1 MWPLLSTKVKEKKQK
16 KPHKNNLKQQ
26 KTPNLLAAVAIFSNN
41 KVVHGWSDKKWEG
54 KGQNTSEKYLRKGF
68 SL

>member
-54 KGQNTSEKYLRKGF
+54 KG
-68 SL
+68 